1 MAARR
6 SAAAGDAVEV
16 GTEAQFEANVQA
28 AIARCTT
35 LSPEEARHFLDRG
48 YVVVKNAFDKGLA
61 ADIVRG
67 AWRELEDQGIMEHDP
82 ETWKK
87 GPYTRTGG
95 PPNVSIMAG
104 RGDKA
109 AQAEMAAVREKYGL
123 PEKPHTLHKA
133 APRALGAQLDVVGGW
148 DRVADPENVRLPD
161 ELAVNLC
168 TEQDLGEEGW
178 RSVNAPGWHKVR
190 LIPTHM
196 IHAGS

>member
-1 MAARR
+1 MSRR
-6 SAAAGDAVEV
+6 LSS
-16 GTEAQFEANVQA
+16 
-28 AIARCTT
+28 RCFG
-35 LSPEEARHFLDRG
+35 LCLLWIGLQVSCSPDTRELDILTQEFRQ
-48 YVVVKNAFDKGLA
+48 GLA
-61 ADIVRG
+61 QLPGPGRRPGPAERWIEAESSSFYLKALRSPCV
-67 AWRELEDQGIMEHDP
+67 AP

>member
-6 SAAAGDAVEV
+6 NAAAGDAVEV

-35 LSPEEARHFLDRG
+35 LSPEEARHFLDKG

-123 PEKPHTLHKA
+123 PENPHMLHEA

-161 ELAVNLC
+161 GLAVNLC

-178 RSVNAPGWHKVR
+178 RSAYAPGWHKVR
-190 LIPTHM
+190 
-196 IHAGS
+196 